1 MEERKQRE
9 GRERKPSR
17 WGLGIGLLYG
27 GFVLFILS
35 VVIFATFQDF
45 TLVEDNYYQKSLA
58 YQSRID
64 SQQNAENLLIKP
76 SCIVDQTTKQ
86 ILLSFPSEILSADL
100 TGTVLFFRASD
111 SKYDRL
117 VNLKFDENGSMAVPL
132 DGFITGNWKV
142 KLQWRSQDKDY
153 YIEQLLTI

>member
-1 MEERKQRE
+1 MTVTKDKTNQ
-9 GRERKPSR
+9 KPSR

-27 GFVLFILS
+27 GFVLFIIS

-58 YQSRID
+58 YQSRIN
-64 SQQNAENLLIKP
+64 SQQNAQTLSVKP
-76 SCIVDQTTKQ
+76 SCIVDKTTKQ
-86 ILLSFPSEILSADL
+86 ILLSFPSDILSSDV

-111 SKYDRL
+111 SKHDKL
-117 VNLKFDENGSMAVPL
+117 VNLVFDENGSMAIPL

-142 KLQWRSQDKDY
+142 QLQWRSQDKDY